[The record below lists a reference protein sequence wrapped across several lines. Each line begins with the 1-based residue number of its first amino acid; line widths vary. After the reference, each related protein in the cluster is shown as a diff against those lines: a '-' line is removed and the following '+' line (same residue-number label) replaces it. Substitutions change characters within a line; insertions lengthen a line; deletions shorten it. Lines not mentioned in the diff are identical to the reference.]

1 MHIIPMQINYKLSLS
16 AREIAEIVR
25 AAKEWKMT
33 PQRTIEAILREWSIQ
48 VREDREKHLR
58 YLQHR

>member
-16 AREIAEIVR
+16 AREVAEIVR

-33 PQRTIEAILREWSIQ
+33 PQRAIEAILREWSTQI
-48 VREDREKHLR
+48 REDREKHLR